1 MVHFVPSAPRRGT
14 RAVRKAALSL
24 PLVAMSLA
32 GPPSAV
38 ASPPTANAVR
48 LVTDVGT
55 TTATEVRQ
63 ATSTGPS
70 SHLMLI
76 FPGGDS
82 AYIFGHIKGLPVPVK
97 ATPPVATG
105 PAVKH
110 ASPAKGNAV
119 TKPHPVAAR
128 APVKPVS
135 GSEAQPVA
143 PVRTF
148 VGDFLVTCYDLSGHT
163 ATGALVSMESVA
175 VDPSVIPLG
184 TQLFVP
190 GAGVR
195 TADDT
200 GGLII
205 GHRLDIWEPTYAACA
220 NWGAEEKP
228 VYLIN
233 RED

>member
-38 ASPPTANAVR
+38 ASPPPAKAVG
-48 LVTDVGT
+48 LVTHVGT
-55 TTATEVRQ
+55 TTATAAR
-63 ATSTGPS
+63 PS
-70 SHLMLI
+70 SHLMLL
-76 FPGGDS
+76 FPGGDN
-82 AYIFGHIKGLPVPVK
+82 AYIFSHIKGLPVLVK
-97 ATPPVATG
+97 ATPPVATA
-105 PAVKH
+105 PAAKH
-110 ASPAKGNAV
+110 LSPPKGNAV
-119 TKPHPVAAR
+119 TKPHPVAAP
-128 APVKPVS
+128 APVKHVS
-135 GSEAQPVA
+135 ATEPPPVA

-184 TQLFVP
+184 TQLYVP
-190 GAGVR
+190 GAGLR

-205 GHRLDIWEPTYAACA
+205 GHRLDIWEPSYAACA
-220 NWGAEEKP
+220 NWGAEVKP
-228 VYLIN
+228 VYLIS